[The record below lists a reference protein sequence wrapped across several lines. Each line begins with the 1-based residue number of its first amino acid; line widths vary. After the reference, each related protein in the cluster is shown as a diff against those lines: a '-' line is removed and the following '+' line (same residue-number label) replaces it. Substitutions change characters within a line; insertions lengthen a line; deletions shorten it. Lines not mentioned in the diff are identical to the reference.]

1 MIKIKNLIVNNGI
14 KEYNFNEIHSDK
26 KIFQLANS
34 VISMS
39 GVLKISDKINL
50 ENGLVYI
57 TSNSDFSSGS
67 AELKNVS
74 SELLDEY
81 KRTKP

>member
-14 KEYNFNEIHSDK
+14 KEYDFDQIHSDK

-34 VISMS
+34 VIILS
-39 GVLKISDKINL
+39 GLEKLSDKINS
-50 ENGLVYI
+50 EKGLVYVKC
-57 TSNSDFSSGS
+57 NSDFSLGS

-74 SELLDEY
+74 TKLLTEFEN
-81 KRTKP
+81 TKP

>member
-34 VISMS
+34 VILMCGIS
-39 GVLKISDKINL
+39 KISDKINL

-57 TSNSDFSSGS
+57 TSNSDFSFGS
-67 AELKNVS
+67 AELKSVS
-74 SELLDEY
+74 TELLNEY
-81 KRTKP
+81 NRTKP